1 MLIGEELDRQV
12 QEYIRDAR
20 KRGLAINA
28 SVVIGA
34 GYGIVMNKD
43 ANQLTDVHGETKL
56 TNEWAKNLLRHMG
69 LSKEKLVV
77 NPKLM

>member
-1 MLIGEELDRQV
+1 MWT
-12 QEYIRDAR
+12 A
-20 KRGLAINA
+20 NFNT

-56 TNEWAKNLLRHMG
+56 DF
-69 LSKEKLVV
+69 EKLFHNYCNVTDCTYKGVGVV
-77 NPKLM
+77 GAGRKPEVGYTFQLNCLE